1 MGSLRVVL
9 CVIAAAGLAGTI
21 GLAADDR
28 VVKVYPL
35 DLTDPAAA
43 AELVRG
49 MISPDGRVVGDAS
62 NHRLIVLDRPAVQA
76 RVAEAL
82 KALRIPV
89 RNVRIT
95 VRAPRRRFVLPLD
108 RGDPAG
114 HRGPE
119 RRSRQHPG
127 R

>member
-1 MGSLRVVL
+1 MQDVGSDELRPYHRSMGSLRVVL
-9 CVIAAAGLAGTI
+9 CAIAAAALAATI

-49 MISPDGRVVGDAS
+49 MISPDGRVVDDAPH
-62 NHRLIVLDRPAVQA
+62 HRLIVLDRPAVQA

-82 KALRIPV
+82 KALRVPV

-95 VRAPRRRFVLPLD
+95 VT
-108 RGDPAG
+108 
-114 HRGPE
+114 HSSE
-119 RRSRQHPG
+119 RMEDASHIG
-127 R
+127 V